1 MDTTDSVFAGFND
14 GVLARWGLKPAAK
27 DILSRA
33 QATGAITPHEIT
45 QMVSAEL
52 AKDRKKMAGVLAE
65 LKKALGD
72 LKISVTFHVVQHIRV
87 EQSADATARVPDKPE
102 PQGTGAAG
110 ASPITRA
117 ESVATLQPPQ
127 EERESPFLNT
137 KILQENGLKPE
148 ALGILFAAQARG
160 SITSQEVGVLIPAET
175 SRDTGKLR
183 STMQWIT
190 RLLAGLNIRIVIG
203 EIHYKNPQ
211 SKSPETSYS
220 RRPKQPSVN
229 RNEQRALPEH
239 EKLGEEPSE
248 AELTALERE
257 DGEGLPE
264 DAENEGGEFADPNEE
279 FVPKFIFDKAAGV
292 ANPYYRAVKDHT
304 FLRHR
309 DILELSRRWRL
320 DGDVGAFQKIVQH
333 HLRYSMKIAA
343 HYMGRGLDYDDLVQ
357 EGNIG
362 LMVAAERFDPERGFH
377 FSTYATWWVK
387 QKIRMA
393 LRNQKDTIRT
403 PSYIH
408 DTANHILK
416 ITCDLGAEFGRE
428 PTLEEVAA
436 KAGMEADKVR
446 RVLNQLKIPVVSME
460 ELAHS
465 HSSGDSNTQ
474 TVGETLQD
482 NYFPSALTAL
492 EAKEDLEAASR
503 VVRTLLAAVKALPMK
518 ERLKTAFKMYYGL
531 DGHEEDHTLESI
543 AASPGF
549 GVTRERIRQ
558 MINLVW
564 QRLGRHGIVMN
575 DEGLMAALN
584 RVRDLED
591 IACTKADLSTPAEEL
606 VLDDV
611 LVVFQDQLEANED
624 GMVPGVTI
632 TQKRPTVDPTGVQL
646 NTPTTTTPEDIIR
659 VVGGVCKESR
669 EAILGESRK
678 KDTAWARKV
687 CIYIMREA
695 LKLSFPAIGQALGYT
710 CHTSVIHGHQSVKKA
725 IVEKPGTED
734 EIKKI
739 FTLCGF
745 RSSQSP
751 GSEQADLATEPVV
764 RTVSPIVDQMLTLTS
779 QVFNVE
785 KASLL
790 THSRT
795 GPGVPETRTLARGVA
810 IYLLRTDFNLQRQ
823 DITPTFGFADDGR
836 VSVICAEMEE
846 QTKTDT
852 GLQVKLALIR
862 SQYSLDVYGG
872 DLAQVRRQQNILF
885 PKQVEE
891 LGVVAEKVVRSF
903 QESVQRLHAK
913 LEVIDVPDRHKE
925 IFRLRFGGDPAKEIP
940 AYEAIGQTY
949 DVTRARI
956 QQILVATMAKLTP
969 TLDQTDVDLVV
980 NYTQEYEKAR
990 LVVELQNL

>member
-72 LKISVTFHVVQHIRV
+72 LNISVTFHVVQHIRV
-87 EQSADATARVPDKPE
+87 EQSADVTARVPDKPE

-148 ALGILFAAQARG
+148 ALGILLAAQARG
-160 SITSQEVGVLIPAET
+160 SITPQQISTLIPAEI
-175 SRDTGKLR
+175 SQDMARLR
-183 STMQWIT
+183 PTMLWIT
-190 RLLAGLNIRIVIG
+190 KLLGGLSIRIVIG
-203 EIHYKNPQ
+203 EVHHKDPQ
-211 SKSPETSYS
+211 SRSPEMSYS
-220 RRPKQPSVN
+220 RRSKQLSVN
-229 RNEQRALPEH
+229 RDNHQALSDTTQ
-239 EKLGEEPSE
+239 LSEEPSE
-248 AELTALERE
+248 ADLAELERE
-257 DGEGLPE
+257 ENDTKAEIEGDE
-264 DAENEGGEFADPNEE
+264 ESEYADPNGE
-279 FVPKFIFDKAAGV
+279 FVPKFIFDKQSGV
-292 ANPYYRAVKDHT
+292 TNPYYRAVKDHK
-304 FLRHR
+304 FLRHK
-309 DILELSRRWRL
+309 DILELARRWRL
-320 DGDVGAFQKIVQH
+320 DGDVRAYQTIVEH
-333 HLRYSMKIAA
+333 HLRYAMKIAS

-357 EGNIG
+357 EGNRG
-362 LMVAAERFDPERGFH
+362 LMVAAERFDPARGFH
-377 FSTYATWWVK
+377 FTTYATWWVH
-387 QKIRMA
+387 QKIKMA
-393 LRNQKDTIRT
+393 LRNQKDVIRT
-403 PSYIH
+403 PSHIH
-408 DTANHILK
+408 DTANQILK
-416 ITCDLGAEFGRE
+416 VTCDLGREFGRE

-446 RVLNQLKIPVVSME
+446 RVLNQLKIPVISME

-465 HSSGDSNTQ
+465 HSSRDSNTQ
-474 TVGETLQD
+474 TIGDTLPD
-482 NYFPSALTAL
+482 NYFPSALTSL

-591 IACTKADLSTPAEEL
+591 IACTKADLSTPAEDL

-624 GMVPGVTI
+624 GMVPAVTI
-632 TQKRPTVDPTGVQL
+632 TQKRPKVDPTGVQL
-646 NTPTTTTPEDIIR
+646 DTSTTTTPEDVIR
-659 VVGGVCKESR
+659 VVGDVCKESR

-710 CHTSVIHGHQSVKKA
+710 CHTSVMHGHQSVKKA

-823 DITPTFGFADDGR
+823 DITPTFGFADHGR

-846 QTKTDT
+846 QVKTDT
-852 GLQVKLALIR
+852 DLQAKLALIR
-862 SQYSLDVYGG
+862 SQYSLEVYGG
-872 DLAQVRRQQNILF
+872 DLTQVRHHQNTLF
-885 PKQVEE
+885 PRQVEE
-891 LGVVAEKVVRSF
+891 LRVIAVEVVQSF
-903 QESVQRLHAK
+903 QERAQKLHTK
-913 LEVIDVPDRHKE
+913 LETVDVPERYKE